1 MKESFLIGFLVFLM
15 AFSLAPAVFG
25 ENEASGGSETGS
37 ARKDGAPPLTSGERV
52 PPGSLQGGAPP
63 FKRTKMV
70 TPYGDFCPRCTF
82 YGVGSRPVQY
92 HEAMEAL
99 KDYFDHKGLHVGN
112 VNMRGRFVR
121 ADIFMMNGTM
131 VDKII
136 FDRRSGR
143 IRSIY

>member
-1 MKESFLIGFLVFLM
+1 MKESFLIGAVVFVM
-15 AFSLAPAVFG
+15 AFSFVPAAFG
-25 ENEASGGSETGS
+25 ENEAMGGDGSGS
-37 ARKDGAPPLTSGERV
+37 AQRDGAPPLSSGERV

-63 FKRTKMV
+63 FKRTKMI

-82 YGVGSRPVQY
+82 YGVGRRPVQY

-112 VNMRGRFVR
+112 VDMRGRFVR
-121 ADIFMMNGTM
+121 ADIFMVNGTM

-136 FDRRSGR
+136 FDRRTGR